1 MKHQRLERA
10 ATGAPSHAPPSGVTR
25 TCALAPLGTIRAE
38 RPSRAAPLVCG
49 FVLQIYQREE
59 NTMRAFILIALF
71 GITVSGCVQLQEDEE
86 LSPDELSSV
95 EEAVVAGCSITAS
108 KPVQGTCN
116 VNGVNVNGII
126 GKATVSCTTTQSRIT
141 VTATLQKISAD
152 GQSVLDRWNHDTSC
166 GNVKTCFSFACTS
179 FASGSY
185 NTFGSSAHTGISG
198 ASPTATF

>member
-1 MKHQRLERA
+1 
-10 ATGAPSHAPPSGVTR
+10 
-25 TCALAPLGTIRAE
+25 
-38 RPSRAAPLVCG
+38 
-49 FVLQIYQREE
+49 
-59 NTMRAFILIALF
+59 MRAFILIALF
-71 GITVSGCVQLQEDEE
+71 GITVSGCVQPQEDEE

-116 VNGVNVNGII
+116 INGVNVNGII
-126 GKATVSCTTTQSRIT
+126 GKATVSCTTTQSSIT
-141 VTATLQKISAD
+141 VTATLQKIS
-152 GQSVLDRWNHDTSC
+152 GSTVLQRWNHGFTCS
-166 GNVKTCFSFACTS
+166 NVKTCFSFACTS